1 MKSKNK
7 FKKLDVRKFVPNA
20 PRSDA
25 PPGTV
30 EYVGKPRSER
40 TRIELIEFNE
50 AEVAEYAI
58 EKPEQLLKFL
68 DTEKIKWIRVTGV
81 HDAELITRIGEI
93 FNINQLELEDVTNT
107 SQRPRME
114 ERDGYLFMIFKAL
127 ILNAEDQDVVI
138 EQVSLVLGKNY
149 VISFHETASDLFDSL
164 RARILSGKG
173 RVRKM
178 KSDYLAFTMADVLID
193 QYFVILED
201 IGNTIESIES
211 DLVLNPGSADQ
222 EAIYRIK
229 RRLVY
234 VGRTVWPVRELIN
247 EVERS
252 DHGLIHDESRI
263 YFRNIYDH
271 TVQIIETLDSLRD
284 LTSSMMDLYLS
295 SVSLKLNEIMK
306 VLTIFSALFI
316 PLTFLAGVYGMNFKV
331 LPELEWRL
339 GYPMFWIICLVATAL
354 MLFYFRKKRWM

>member
-1 MKSKNK
+1 MKNKSK
-7 FKKLDVRKFVPNA
+7 FKKIDVRKFVPSA
-20 PRSDA
+20 SGKDS

-30 EYVGKPRSER
+30 QYVGKPR
-40 TRIELIEFNE
+40 TGGARIELIEFNE
-50 AEVAEYAI
+50 SEVAEYKI
-58 EKPEQLLKFL
+58 DNPEQIRKFL
-68 DTEKIKWIRVTGV
+68 DSDKIKWIRVTGV
-81 HDAELITRIGEI
+81 HDMELMAKLGDL
-93 FNINQLELEDVTNT
+93 FQINQLELEDIANT

-114 ERDGYLFMIFKAL
+114 ERDDYIFMVFKAL
-127 ILNAEDQDVVI
+127 LLNQEDQDVII
-138 EQVSLVLGKNY
+138 EQVSLILGDNY
-149 VISFHETASDLFDSL
+149 VLSFHETEPKIFDSL
-164 RARILSGKG
+164 RSRILSGKG

-178 KSDYLAFTMADVLID
+178 KGDYLAFTLADILID
-193 QYFVILED
+193 QYFVVLED
-201 IGNTIESIES
+201 IGNTIENIES
-211 DLVLNPGSADQ
+211 ELVINPSNANQ

-234 VGRTVWPVRELIN
+234 VGRTIWPVRELIN

-252 DHGLIHDESRI
+252 DHRLIHDESRI

-316 PLTFLAGVYGMNFKV
+316 PLTFLAGVYGMNFSY
-331 LPELEWRL
+331 LPEKDWHY
-339 GYPMFWIICLVATAL
+339 GYAMFWTICILATIF